1 MKKIIFFIILGLCLL
16 SIIHLISSIYT
27 LWHKQ
32 DVLISAE
39 KQLQQEKKDHQQ
51 LESQL
56 KTVTASGFVEE
67 EARNKLFMDKP
78 GEREVIIAQDVLT
91 PTQISRTTHD
101 TRPHWQQWWS
111 LFFH

>member
-1 MKKIIFFIILGLCLL
+1 MKKIIFFIILSLCVL

-32 DVLISAE
+32 DVLVSAE
-39 KQLQQEKKDHQQ
+39 KQLQEEKKIHQQ
-51 LESQL
+51 LEAQM

-67 EARNKLFMDKP
+67 EARNKLFLNKP
-78 GEREVIIAQDVLT
+78 GEREVMIAQSLLT
-91 PTQISRTTHD
+91 PTQIQHEEQD
-101 TRPHWQQWWS
+101 KRPNWQQWLS